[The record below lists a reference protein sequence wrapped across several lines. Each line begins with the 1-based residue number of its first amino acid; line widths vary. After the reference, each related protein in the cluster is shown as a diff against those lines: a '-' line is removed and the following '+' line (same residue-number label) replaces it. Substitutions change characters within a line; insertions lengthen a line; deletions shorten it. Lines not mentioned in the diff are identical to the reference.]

1 MSQHAPDPLGDPAGF
16 DSHEEVELDLEP
28 DPTPGLTEDT
38 VGMYLRIE
46 ARRITKSGVLGS
58 DCGA

>member
-16 DSHEEVELDLEP
+16 DSHDEVELDLEP

-38 VGMYLRIE
+38 VGMYLREISRVQLLTAAE
-46 ARRITKSGVLGS
+46 EV
-58 DCGA
+58 